1 MCVHESITCKELTD
15 FLMEYLDDELDTKR
29 RALFDQHLSI
39 CPSCVKY
46 LATYRKTV
54 ELGKDAFRSDPD
66 ARANCDVPEGLVRA
80 IIAAR
85 RV

>member
-15 FLMEYLDDELDTKR
+15 FLMAYLDGELDPKR
-29 RALFDQHLSI
+29 RSLFDQHLSI

-46 LATYRKTV
+46 LASYRKTV
-54 ELGKDAFRSDPD
+54 ELERDAFKRNPD
-66 ARANCDVPEGLVRA
+66 AEATCDVPEGLVRA
-80 IIAAR
+80 ILAAR